1 MFVLLFSFTN
11 LPNPTFLLSNLPL
24 LWHQFLQISCRS
36 LLPVNN
42 AVHRAE
48 GVVASCIKIIIVF
61 FSLYSI
67 SCTFSMGDWLDWLL
81 EGDGVQQVTS
91 MPCLSLR
98 TATLL
103 SSHYFDWHSLSCHFT
118 STHLGL
124 WLKTALNRLRFMKTA
139 LAIMQPLLAMHCTK
153 HDSCCLAT
161 WPAAFRSSPLSE
173 QQGPALF
180 TLISHYRTV

>member
-1 MFVLLFSFTN
+1 MFVLLFSFTD

-42 AVHRAE
+42 AVYRAE
-48 GVVASCIKIIIVF
+48 GVVADCIKIIIVF
-61 FSLYSI
+61 SACTLSLVHFQWVI
-67 SCTFSMGDWLDWLL
+67 DWIDFLK
-81 EGDGVQQVTS
+81 GDGVQQVTS

-103 SSHYFDWHSLSCHFT
+103 PSHYFDWHSLSCHFT

-139 LAIMQPLLAMHCTK
+139 LAIMQPLLAMHCTE
-153 HDSCCLAT
+153 T
-161 WPAAFRSSPLSE
+161 
-173 QQGPALF
+173 
-180 TLISHYRTV
+180 